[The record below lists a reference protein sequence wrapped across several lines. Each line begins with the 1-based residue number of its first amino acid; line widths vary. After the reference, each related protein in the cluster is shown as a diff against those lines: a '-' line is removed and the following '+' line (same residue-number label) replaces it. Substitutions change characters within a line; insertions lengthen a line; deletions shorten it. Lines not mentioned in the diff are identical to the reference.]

1 MAPQFSWC
9 LHRVPLGWSYG
20 SIKLFH
26 RRLSRCQQTCAQM
39 SSIVMLSCN
48 DVDLQWWKH
57 FNVLKALQWTGGL
70 GHQRDVT
77 DVISW
82 CRRGWVS
89 LSGVTEYAGSDMGD
103 VQEQNAFDSTKERVI
118 GEVSLRVWS
127 FFGGSSEVLFLS
139 FSDTTANISSES
151 ASKFASSFAKIL
163 YRDLW
168 CLLVPCF
175 STTWSCR
182 TTFSI
187 IFMAMLFS
195 LFATIFA

>member
-1 MAPQFSWC
+1 MDGASVFVVFAPRASGVKLWLNEAVSSTVISLSADMCADVVDCDVELQWC
-9 LHRVPLGWSYG
+9 W
-20 SIKLFH
+20 F
-26 RRLSRCQQTCAQM
+26 A
-39 SSIVMLSCN
+39 VML
-48 DVDLQWWKH
+48 
-57 FNVLKALQWTGGL
+57 VLKALQWTCGL
-70 GHQRDVT
+70 GHQRDVR

-103 VQEQNAFDSTKERVI
+103 VQEQNAFDSTKERVV

-168 CLLVPCF
+168 CFLVLCF

-187 IFMAMLFS
+187 IFLAMLFS
-195 LFATIFA
+195 LFAAVFA